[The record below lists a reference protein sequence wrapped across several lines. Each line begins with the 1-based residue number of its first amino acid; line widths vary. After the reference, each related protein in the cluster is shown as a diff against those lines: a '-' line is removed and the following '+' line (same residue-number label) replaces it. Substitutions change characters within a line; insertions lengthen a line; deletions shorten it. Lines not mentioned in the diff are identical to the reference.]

1 MITDQLKI
9 SILNSAFT
17 GNLSKTLPSD
27 TDILIMM
34 QEIEKKHN
42 KLVEQKVIK
51 LDKKI
56 ALPKNNDIPY
66 VLPPTWYWNKL
77 YFVIDVRDGT
87 HDSPKYYKEG
97 IPLVTS
103 KNLNEDGTINL
114 DNVKFISED
123 DAKII
128 NNRSKVDVGDI
139 LFAMIGS
146 IGNPVVITDKID
158 FCIKNV
164 ALFKNPI
171 KNLLDN
177 DYLYYYLY
185 FSQQKM
191 KKESSGGVQ
200 QFVSLH
206 YLRNFYI
213 PLPPIEEQQRIVK
226 KIKQLFNIL
235 DEIKLL
241 EDELKNLKEKFTIDL
256 SKSIVNYGIRGKL
269 TVSLKTDSDVNTIIP
284 NHLLYSD
291 NEKKF
296 NLKLDEKEFPFNIPD
311 SWKWVKLGML
321 FKYQNGYP
329 YKPSETSKNNIGI
342 PIIKSQNIMKRIVE
356 INSKTSFIE
365 NPTKQ
370 MLKTKICEG
379 DFLMC
384 LSSQSNNTEPLGKT
398 AIYNLHEIA
407 LLNQR
412 VLKLTPLNY
421 ELSKYLYYVINSFY
435 FHNTVSHKSGGSAQS
450 NLKVGHVMEMYIPL
464 PPLEEQQRIVDKLEQ
479 LLPLCD
485 DVKNIV
491 EKLND
496 D

>member
-27 TDILIMM
+27 TDISIMM

-103 KNLNEDGTINL
+103 KNLNEDGTIDL

-146 IGNPVVITDKID
+146 IGNPVVITEKID

-213 PLPPIEEQQRIVK
+213 PLPPIEEQHRIVD
-226 KIKQLFNIL
+226 KIEEIFTKL
-235 DEIKLL
+235 DEIKPIEDQLRKIKSEFPDIMKKSILSNFFKEHDVIKKEKLSKILSFSNIKSCECGKHKYLDVKYLRKNKEPKIL
-241 EDELKNLKEKFTIDL
+241 EKGKYVESGALAILVDGENSGEIFKITENGYLGSTLKILNINESILEKYLIYYLILKKEYFKSNKRGSAIPHLDKNLF
-256 SKSIVNYGIRGKL
+256 
-269 TVSLKTDSDVNTIIP
+269 
-284 NHLLYSD
+284 
-291 NEKKF
+291 F
-296 NLKLDEKEFPFNIPD
+296 N
-311 SWKWVKLGML
+311 SM
-321 FKYQNGYP
+321 
-329 YKPSETSKNNIGI
+329 
-342 PIIKSQNIMKRIVE
+342 
-356 INSKTSFIE
+356 
-365 NPTKQ
+365 
-370 MLKTKICEG
+370 
-379 DFLMC
+379 
-384 LSSQSNNTEPLGKT
+384 
-398 AIYNLHEIA
+398 IY
-407 LLNQR
+407 
-412 VLKLTPLNY
+412 
-421 ELSKYLYYVINSFY
+421 
-435 FHNTVSHKSGGSAQS
+435 
-450 NLKVGHVMEMYIPL
+450 L

-485 DVKNIV
+485 DITNIV
-491 EKLND
+491 EELNND
-496 D
+496 

>member
-9 SILNSAFT
+9 SILNSAFM

-27 TDILIMM
+27 TDISIMM

-103 KNLNEDGTINL
+103 KNLNEDGTIDL

-213 PLPPIEEQQRIVK
+213 PLPPIEEQHRIVD
-226 KIKQLFNIL
+226 KIEEIFTKL
-235 DEIKLL
+235 DEIKPIEEELNKLKKVFPNDMVNSILNSAITGELSFNNPTEKRVLDIKNLESDGLFSIPDNWVWTNIDNVIDVQTGLSFKKTEQTNNKDDLRVLRGGNINNKYQYILKDDDIYVNYIDKYIKLL
-241 EDELKNLKEKFTIDL
+241 EGDVLTPSVTSMEQMGKVAYIDKDL
-256 SKSIVNYGIRGKL
+256 DKITAGGFVYIMRSKDKKILNPKYM
-269 TVSLKTDSDVNTIIP
+269 
-284 NHLLYSD
+284 LY
-291 NEKKF
+291 F
-296 NLKLDEKEFPFNIPD
+296 
-311 SWKWVKLGML
+311 
-321 FKYQNGYP
+321 
-329 YKPSETSKNNIGI
+329 
-342 PIIKSQNIMKRIVE
+342 
-356 INSKTSFIE
+356 INSKFH
-365 NPTKQ
+365 K
-370 MLKTKICEG
+370 K
-379 DFLMC
+379 MC
-384 LSSQSNNTEPLGKT
+384 KPNINKSGQ
-398 AIYNLHEIA
+398 AFYNL
-407 LLNQR
+407 R
-412 VLKLTPLNY
+412 
-421 ELSKYLYYVINSFY
+421 
-435 FHNTVSHKSGGSAQS
+435 KSGLEKQP
-450 NLKVGHVMEMYIPL
+450 IPI
-464 PPLEEQQRIVDKLEQ
+464 PPLEEQQRIVEKLEQ
-479 LLPLCD
+479 LLPLC
-485 DVKNIV
+485 NEI
-491 EKLND
+491 EKLVSED
-496 D
+496 